1 VKKVKTTAM
10 QAKATTPDQYIKNL
24 PEDRQA
30 AFKKLR
36 AAIKKNL
43 PKGFTECI
51 SYGMIGYVV
60 PHSIYP
66 AGYHCS
72 PELPLP
78 FMSIASQK
86 NFIAIYHMG
95 VYGMPELYNWFV
107 AEHAKHSTKKL
118 DMGKSCIRYKKPE
131 DIPVA
136 LIGELCT
143 KITVDEWIAFYEKN
157 YKR

>member
-1 VKKVKTTAM
+1 M
-10 QAKATTPDQYIKNL
+10 QAKATTPDQYIKDL

-36 AAIKKNL
+36 VAIKKNL

-95 VYGMPELYNWFV
+95 VYGMPELYDWFV

-131 DIPVA
+131 DIPVE
-136 LIGELCT
+136 LIAELCT
-143 KITVDEWIAFYEKN
+143 KITVPEWIAFYEQT
-157 YKR
+157 YKH